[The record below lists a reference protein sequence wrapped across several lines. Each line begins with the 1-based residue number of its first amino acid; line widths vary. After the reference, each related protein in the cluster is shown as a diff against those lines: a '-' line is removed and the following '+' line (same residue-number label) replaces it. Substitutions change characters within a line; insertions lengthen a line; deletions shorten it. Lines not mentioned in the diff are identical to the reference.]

1 MIVLNQSKIW
11 MLMTGFKLIGEINLQ
26 NNYNLV

>member
-1 MIVLNQSKIW
+1 
-11 MLMTGFKLIGEINLQ
+11 MTCFKLIGEINLQ